1 MSPACYTCK
10 HCKRKG
16 HLAKD
21 CPELG
26 EQEQDQHQQ
35 QQQQQGGNGGTFE
48 RESSSADRLLVEEEG
63 EEDEARGI
71 NNIRMI
77 FDEDDEEEGNSSKGH
92 DEVTG
97 EHNKPEDP
105 RSESNADVQRYKSSA
120 SYQIYC
126 YIQYWPYCDKCA
138 LNSTFLSGI

>member
-26 EQEQDQHQQ
+26 EQEQDQEQQ
-35 QQQQQGGNGGTFE
+35 QQQKQLGGNGGTFE
-48 RESSSADRLLVEEEG
+48 RDTSSADRLLVEEEG
-63 EEDEARGI
+63 EEDEARGF

-120 SYQIYC
+120 IYHIYC
-126 YIQYWPYCDKCA
+126 
-138 LNSTFLSGI
+138 